1 MCVIYTK
8 GWWQIKS
15 LIDPLA
21 LFIVNLINPHP
32 PTWGL
37 FGPQTTYCSIYFPQ
51 CNKSI
56 SELLDMRC
64 RELA

>member
-1 MCVIYTK
+1 M
-8 GWWQIKS
+8 
-15 LIDPLA
+15 LILPFSVEGQVSRRDERY
-21 LFIVNLINPHP
+21 LFFNPHP

-56 SELLDMRC
+56 SALLDMRC